1 MNDDGPLCANS
12 GHLGL
17 AEIAMSA
24 LHPEA
29 DIARPRGHVSFVPTT
44 EVAAP
49 QSITSRR
56 ELTRQSC
63 NTPIWKVELDGAQT

>member
-29 DIARPRGHVSFVPTT
+29 DIARPRGHVSFVPQADMPTKRFC
-44 EVAAP
+44 EF
-49 QSITSRR
+49 
-56 ELTRQSC
+56 TRQK
-63 NTPIWKVELDGAQT
+63 NQL